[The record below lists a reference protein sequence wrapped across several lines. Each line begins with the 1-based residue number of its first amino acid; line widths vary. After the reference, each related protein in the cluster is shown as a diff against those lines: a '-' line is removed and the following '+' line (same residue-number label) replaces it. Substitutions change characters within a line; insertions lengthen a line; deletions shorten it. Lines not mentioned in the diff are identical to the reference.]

1 MKVEEIET
9 SRIIPYANN
18 PRQNDQAVSAVAAS
32 IKEFGFRQPIVTD
45 ETLTILVGHTR
56 LKAAQNLGLSI
67 VPVHIAEGLTEAQK
81 KAYRIADNRLNELAE
96 WDNELLSLELEA
108 ITEADFDI
116 GLLGF
121 SDEELDELLAGS
133 TGTEGNTDPDDVPE
147 VPENPVTKL
156 GDIWLLGE
164 HRLMCGDSTV
174 AESVSLLLCGTVP
187 HLMVTDPPYGVEYD
201 AGWRDE
207 AERENGKN
215 YGARATGRVLND
227 DRHDWSAAWELFP
240 GEVAYV
246 WHAAVF
252 SPDVGMS
259 LEQCGFER
267 RALIVWVK
275 NNLVIGRGHYHHKH
289 EPCWYVERKG
299 KTGHWFGDRKQ
310 TTVWDIDK
318 PMKSDT
324 GHSTQKP
331 VECMLRP
338 MVNNSE
344 RGDAVYEPFS
354 GSGTTIIAAEQIGR
368 RCFAM
373 ELNPPY
379 VDVAVRRWQD
389 FTGKKAILERTG
401 EEFDTLCASIS
412 EETVI
417 K

>member
-18 PRQNDQAVSAVAAS
+18 PRHNDQAVSAVAAS

-45 ETLTILVGHTR
+45 EALVVLVGHTR
-56 LKAAQNLGLSI
+56 LKAAQNLGLSV
-67 VPVHIAEGLTEAQK
+67 VPVHIAEGLTDAQK
-81 KAYRIADNRLNELAE
+81 KAYRIADNRTNDLAE

-108 ITEADFDI
+108 LTDADFDL

-121 SDEELDELLAGS
+121 SGDELDELLDKS
-133 TGTEGNTDPDDVPE
+133 TGTEGNTDQDEVPE

-156 GDIWLLGE
+156 GDVWLLGE

-174 AESVSLLLCGTVP
+174 AESVSMLLGGAVP

-201 AGWRDE
+201 AEWRTRAGSVGC
-207 AERENGKN
+207 AEGK
-215 YGARATGRVLND
+215 VLND
-227 DRHDWSAAWELFP
+227 DVHDWHAAWILFP
-240 GEVAYV
+240 GDVAYV
-246 WHAAVF
+246 WHGAVF
-252 SPDVGMS
+252 SPEVAVS
-259 LEQCGFER
+259 LERCGLER
-267 RALIVWVK
+267 RALIVWAK
-275 NNLVIGRGHYHHKH
+275 SSLVMSRGHYHHKH
-289 EPCWYVERKG
+289 EPCWYVVRKG
-299 KTGHWFGDRKQ
+299 RTGHWSGDRKQ

-318 PMKSDT
+318 PRKSET

-338 MVNNSE
+338 MVNNSA

-354 GSGTTIIAAEQIGR
+354 GSGTTIIAAEQAGR

-401 EEFDTLCASIS
+401 EEFDAIVGASIS
-412 EETVI
+412 DETVI